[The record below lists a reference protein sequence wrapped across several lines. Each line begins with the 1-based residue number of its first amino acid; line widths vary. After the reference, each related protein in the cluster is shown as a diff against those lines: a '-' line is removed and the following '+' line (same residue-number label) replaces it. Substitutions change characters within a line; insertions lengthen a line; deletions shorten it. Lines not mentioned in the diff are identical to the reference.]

1 MHPIQELFKKII
13 VPGLELVEGG
23 MTGLGF
29 TYSLS
34 LWKSL
39 SICNCM
45 SIVFFFYMLN
55 MLVFPFKVNINF
67 FSIKKRQ

>member
-29 TYSLS
+29 TYSVTMEKLEH
-34 LWKSL
+34 LQL
-39 SICNCM
+39 YVNN
-45 SIVFFFYMLN
+45 FFFNLLN

-67 FSIKKRQ
+67 FSIKKRH